1 VNARKPNSNS
11 VLKNLP
17 EERQA
22 AIAEYCREHSLRD
35 TVKWC
40 ADDGITTSIAAL
52 SEWFSW
58 WKLAQRAQERAR
70 RVDSFLLEEKQ
81 LHPELT
87 EAELF
92 DRGQRLFSMIA
103 MAEEDA
109 KNWTALQTVS
119 LKRGLLALDREKF
132 QTIAAEKMLDT
143 RLRQAADEIN
153 ARADLS
159 RAEKIAAM
167 RKAAFSDVD
176 ALEASGE
183 IELPK

>member
-1 VNARKPNSNS
+1 VNRKPNSNS
-11 VLKNLP
+11 ALKTLP
-17 EERQA
+17 PERQA
-22 AIAEYCREHSLRD
+22 AIAEYCRDHSLRN
-35 TVKWC
+35 TAKWL
-40 ADDGITTSIAAL
+40 ADDGITTSIPAL

-58 WKLAQRAQERAR
+58 WKLAQRAEDRAR
-70 RVDSFLLEEKQ
+70 KVDAFLIEEKS

-87 EAELF
+87 EVQLF

-119 LKRGLLALDREKF
+119 LKRGLLQLDREKF
-132 QTIAAEKMLDT
+132 QTLAAEKMLDK

-153 ARADLS
+153 NRNDLT

-183 IELPK
+183 IELPA